1 MQNELAEYNDNR
13 TKELTL
19 LIQKQRDQLAHL
31 DSEITNQ
38 GVNLSDL
45 TDSLQDVH
53 FYAAQAAV
61 QITPTRSLTRNI
73 PRSSSSNSFLSNTNY
88 TPTYK

>member
-1 MQNELAEYNDNR
+1 MQNELAEHNESR
-13 TKELTL
+13 TKELAL
-19 LIQKQRDQLAHL
+19 LTQQQRHSLEQLEA
-31 DSEITNQ
+31 EMTNL

-45 TDSLQDVH
+45 TDSLQDIH

-61 QITPTRSLTRNI
+61 QFTPTRSLTRSF
-73 PRSSSSNSFLSNTNY
+73 PRSSSSSSFLSNTNH